1 MVFDKMILYMLM
13 RFFFIQ
19 LFLAPVCISDIY
31 DNQHN
36 LNIEAAEHCF

>member
-13 RFFFIQ
+13 RFFIQ